1 MRFTQALIWPT
12 LVCLLGLAVG
22 GCGRWPAMIE
32 TESDPVGLVLDIRG
46 QYLYI
51 ACEGAGKVVAW
62 NLKKRSLESEV
73 KTGPPGSLRLYLDR
87 DNQTL
92 RVLCRTT
99 RQMLVYSVPQLK
111 LEKSFSLPDTP
122 TAWIRDPENIFS
134 FFCSQESNLVRPF
147 SGENPLPVI
156 KAGQGPRDMLWQPET
171 DYLWVANYKGNELA
185 IINQVKG
192 KVIRRIK
199 VGPNPSKLL
208 LSPREEKLLV
218 LCVGRDVVPGQSRIV
233 LVDLNYQSAGL
244 AWRVGKEARDFILDP
259 GGRNILV
266 LNPEGIRIIS
276 LITGETLRIIKTG
289 KDPRALA
296 IAPDGSR
303 VYVSCRGDQAV
314 YIHRLDKKN
323 KMKGRD

>member
-1 MRFTQALIWPT
+1 MLFTGASRWLA

-22 GCGRWPAMIE
+22 GCGRWPVIIE
-32 TESDPVGLVLDIRG
+32 TKADPVGLTLDIRG

-51 ACEGAGKVVAW
+51 ACEGAGKVMAW
-62 NLKKRSLESEV
+62 NLKTSSLESEV
-73 KTGPPGSLRLYLDR
+73 QTGPPGSLRLYLDR
-87 DNQTL
+87 DNRTL

-99 RQMLVYSVPQLK
+99 RQMLVYSAPQLK
-111 LEKSFSLPDTP
+111 LEKSFSLPDIP
-122 TAWIRDPENIFS
+122 TAWISNPENTCS

-171 DYLWVANYKGNELA
+171 DYMWVANYKGDDLA

-199 VGPNPSKLL
+199 VRPNPCKLL
-208 LSPREEKLLV
+208 LSPLEEKLLV
-218 LCVGRDVVPGQSRIV
+218 LCAGRDVAPLQSIIQ

-244 AWRVGKEARDFILDP
+244 AWRAGKEARDFILDP
-259 GGRNILV
+259 RGRNILV

-303 VYVSCRGDQAV
+303 VYVSCREDQAV
-314 YIHRLDKKN
+314 YIHHLDKK
-323 KMKGRD
+323 